1 MARIKIEELP
11 VMEEM
16 KDEELK
22 GIFGGVLIGLLLPA
36 VQKVRNVRA
45 GGGIERP
52 LVGAVPPNGALVG
65 KGLKGPL
72 SKFTFPH
79 PTGE

>member
-1 MARIKIEELP
+1 MATITIEELP
-11 VMEEM
+11 VLEEM

-22 GIFGGVLIGLLLPA
+22 GIFGGAINGNSRLL
-36 VQKVRNVRA
+36 QKVRNLRA

-65 KGLKGPL
+65 KGLTGPL